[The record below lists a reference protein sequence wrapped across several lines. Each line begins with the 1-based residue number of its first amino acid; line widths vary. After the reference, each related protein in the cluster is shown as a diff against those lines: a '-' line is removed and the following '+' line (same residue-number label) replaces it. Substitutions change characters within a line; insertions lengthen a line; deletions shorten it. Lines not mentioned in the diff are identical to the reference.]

1 MKERQ
6 KSKREEEERKRET
19 EMGVRERG
27 RKAGRA
33 NERRAVY
40 LATGSTYRSICAQPL
55 STQTAYVDT

>member
-6 KSKREEEERKRET
+6 KSKGKEEQRKREREK
-19 EMGVRERG
+19 EMRECG